1 MSETSGSRGPQLR
14 VRLYWHTLVPSEVLA
29 EEEDAPLAV
38 MLADAG
44 APTVLAPGHLM
55 QICRLAPV
63 ILAHWRLCWQ
73 MLTPP
78 QSMPL
83 LPRLVPVDAVACR
96 AYRDPRGATTSKSSV
111 LLHTRAGMYRAFFW
125 ADRSHV
131 IAQATLK
138 SRPGLGWNFLL
149 ARDANPPFSVFLSIH
164 GTAGPGVT
172 PGRILSLHCPSRSYS
187 GHPVSPTGYPCRHQM
202 STPADLHR
210 RDNRSHVSPVFAG

>member
-73 MLTPP
+73 IDAPAVHALIASYT
-78 QSMPL
+78 
-83 LPRLVPVDAVACR
+83 LVPGCTGHFSGLTALMLSPK
-96 AYRDPRGATTSKSSV
+96 PR
-111 LLHTRAGMYRAFFW
+111 
-125 ADRSHV
+125 
-131 IAQATLK
+131 
-138 SRPGLGWNFLL
+138 
-149 ARDANPPFSVFLSIH
+149 
-164 GTAGPGVT
+164 
-172 PGRILSLHCPSRSYS
+172 
-187 GHPVSPTGYPCRHQM
+187 
-202 STPADLHR
+202 
-210 RDNRSHVSPVFAG
+210 

>member
-96 AYRDPRGATTSKSSV
+96 AYRD
-111 LLHTRAGMYRAFFW
+111 
-125 ADRSHV
+125 
-131 IAQATLK
+131 
-138 SRPGLGWNFLL
+138 
-149 ARDANPPFSVFLSIH
+149 
-164 GTAGPGVT
+164 T
-172 PGRILSLHCPSRSYS
+172 PLITPS
-187 GHPVSPTGYPCRHQM
+187 
-202 STPADLHR
+202 STPAT
-210 RDNRSHVSPVFAG
+210 